1 MSGNC
6 TAPSFWEAAADLTAQ
21 SRFLKNK
28 NKISKAFIS
37 NYAI

>member
-1 MSGNC
+1 MSSNY
-6 TAPSFWEAAADLTAQ
+6 TASSFWEAAADLTAQ
-21 SRFLKNK
+21 SRFPKSK